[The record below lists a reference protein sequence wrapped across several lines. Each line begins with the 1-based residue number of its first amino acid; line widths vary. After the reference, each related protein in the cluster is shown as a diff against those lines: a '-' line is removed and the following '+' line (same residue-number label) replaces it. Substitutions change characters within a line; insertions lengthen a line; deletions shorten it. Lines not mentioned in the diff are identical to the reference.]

1 MMYFAVEMQK
11 RDRAGLLALTLSIH
25 LTMKGSKLLL
35 ACSESTFKYVTGF
48 YKFDLEI
55 LHYNIDTAM
64 CIPTKSLSNFR
75 DAMVHIHET
84 HDKAVYISPLN
95 YIIKDLSKVIEAS
108 SNKGIV
114 CVKRDVE
121 LGSDSAHYPLV
132 LMVLNKEERVLSAI
146 DKYLAEN
153 EEILTSAQNKLD
165 EIGFSNNDST
175 PEEKIRIGNER
186 TLALKPV
193 SELSQNFVSK
203 LASDKELVSHF
214 HSSTYIDMFNFFA
227 ADKGWKM
234 NEIGVGE
241 DIKLSRNDDNI
252 YIVAASPD
260 IREIPASILQ
270 HAVPLLENIET
281 IAYFNDQRF
290 HMVQNINLA
299 LADNR
304 VIVYGPK
311 EDLIGDWSRKSTPSF
326 SLYLVQLIS
335 RSPYINYR
343 QHATPDYYRTGFSV
357 LYDHGNSSLIKG
369 DMFSGQLE
377 VALLFNYDSKVLSD
391 LEGRYVYVGLY
402 TPYILILEAF
412 NKDEERVN
420 DTFVFDN
427 DFEVHSNEQKY
438 MTYLEDLSTY
448 KFSKISDTTNK
459 AHVVDCMKLGV
470 IPIVDEGCTLLEIGD
485 LVAGDESWEVKSEKC
500 KEYFSN
506 NLTAKVMGKK
516 LINTLVEYQPLPPQ
530 PKKKEN

>member
-1 MMYFAVEMQK
+1 MYFAVEMQK
-11 RDRAGLLALTLSIH
+11 RDRAGLLALTLSMH
-25 LTMKGSKLLL
+25 LTMKSSKLLL
-35 ACSESTFKYVTGF
+35 ACSESTFNYVTGF

-55 LHYNIDTAM
+55 IHYNIDQKC
-64 CIPTKSLSNFR
+64 CIPTLSLKNLR

-95 YIIKDLSKVIEAS
+95 YIIKDLSKVIETS
-108 SNKGIV
+108 SNEGIV

-121 LGSDSAHYPLV
+121 MRSESAHYPLV

-153 EEILTSAQNKLD
+153 EEIFTSAQNKLD
-165 EIGFSNNDST
+165 EIGFPNDDAT
-175 PEEKIRIGNER
+175 PEEINRIDNER
-186 TLALKPV
+186 TLALAPV
-193 SELSQNFVSK
+193 SEVSQNFVST
-203 LASDKELVSHF
+203 LACDKDLVSHF
-214 HSSTYIDMFNFFA
+214 HGSIYMDIFNFLA
-227 ADKGWKM
+227 ADKGWKI
-234 NEIGVGE
+234 NEIGVGQ
-241 DIKLSRNDDNI
+241 DIKLSKNGG
-252 YIVAASPD
+252 YIHMVAASPD
-260 IREIPASILQ
+260 IKTIPNSLLT
-270 HAVPLLENIET
+270 HTVPLIESIET
-281 IAYFNDQRF
+281 LACFNDPRF
-290 HMVQNINLA
+290 HMVQNINSA
-299 LADNR
+299 LSANR
-304 VIVYGPK
+304 VIVFGPK
-311 EDLIGDWSRKSTPSF
+311 EDLIGDWSRKSTPNF

-335 RSPYINYR
+335 RTPYINYM
-343 QHATPDYYRTGFSV
+343 QNSTPDYYRTWFSV

-369 DMFSGQLE
+369 DMFSEKLE

-412 NKDEERVN
+412 NKDEEKVN

-438 MTYLEDLSTY
+438 MAYLEDLSTY
-448 KFSKISDTTNK
+448 KFSKISDSTSK

-470 IPIVDEGCTLLEIGD
+470 VPIVDEGCTLLEIGD

-506 NLTAKVMGKK
+506 NLTVKVMGSK
-516 LINTLVEYQPLPPQ
+516 LINTIVEYQPLPPQ